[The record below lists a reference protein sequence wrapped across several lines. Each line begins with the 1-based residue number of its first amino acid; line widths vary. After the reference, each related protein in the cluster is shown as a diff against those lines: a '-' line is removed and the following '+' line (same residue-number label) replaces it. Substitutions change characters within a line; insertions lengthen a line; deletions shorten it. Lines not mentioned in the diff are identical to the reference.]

1 MLTRRSLLL
10 ASPLLAQAP
19 FPWPNGRQCALS
31 LTWDDARLSQIDAG
45 IPFLNQHKVKG
56 TFYILPR
63 NWEKRLEGWKA
74 ALREG
79 HELAHHSM
87 THPCSVNFG
96 FTAKNGLE
104 DYSFERL
111 EADLDAATAEFRKA
125 FGTLPKSFAYPC
137 GQKYVGRGAETRSYV
152 PAVAKRFL
160 TGRGYLDEAA
170 NNPVV
175 CDLANLM
182 GTGFD
187 NLSWPE
193 MKRHVDAA
201 RKEGRWLIFAG
212 HEMGKTGN
220 QTTNL
225 EALGELIAYAK
236 DPANGVW
243 LDTVASV
250 AGYVKQK
257 RG

>member
-1 MLTRRSLLL
+1 MITRRALL
-10 ASPLLAQAP
+10 ASPALLAQTG
-19 FPWPNGRQCALS
+19 FRWPNGKRCAVS

-45 IPFLNQHKVKG
+45 IPFLNRHGVKG

-63 NWEKRLEGWKA
+63 NWEKRMDGWKG
-74 ALREG
+74 ALRDG

-87 THPCSVNFG
+87 THPCSINFG

-104 DYSFERL
+104 EYTFEKL
-111 EADLDAATAEFRKA
+111 ESDLDAATAEFRKS
-125 FGTLPKSFAYPC
+125 FGVTPKSFAYPC
-137 GQKYVGRGAETRSYV
+137 GQKYVGRGVATRSYV

-160 TGRGYLDEAA
+160 TGRGYLDEAS
-170 NNPVV
+170 NNPAV

-187 NLSWPE
+187 NAGWPE
-193 MKRHVDAA
+193 MKRHIDVAS
-201 RKEGRWLIFAG
+201 KEGRWLIFAG

-225 EALGELIAYAK
+225 EALGELIAFAK
-236 DPANGVW
+236 DPANGIW
-243 LDTVASV
+243 LDTVAAV
-250 AGYVKQK
+250 ASFVAKA
-257 RG
+257 R